1 MRTKRTRP
9 SSKDEIS
16 FDRACSL
23 IETALRGST
32 RQEIVPDVSQSTDFS
47 KALLRL
53 RDSMRSNVWKAG
65 ADAIHLDRFVTPYDR
80 RTRRDGFHVL
90 HDWDGRADTVNE
102 DTIPV
107 DVLNYLIDK
116 RGAEPPDR
124 NALAIL
130 LDYYFLY
137 VLALLSLRIWDEG
150 NADANLDRL
159 DQLLQNLQGP
169 DGSGQRF
176 ASNAETLMLIATAH
190 YELDERAFVTLLE
203 RVRTLNQ
210 SHRTHVALVHALSM
224 GCHLRFGFEATYGR
238 DTVVMREDNSTDY
251 PWLCFALATLMKEYA
266 RVRNEGIHG
275 IETAPGAKAEER
287 IVEGLLNGLS
297 PDARAFVGEPPASL
311 AGCEVE
317 RSEFREI
324 FYRYRNDLLE
334 AFERHRPSD
343 HTYSPLSFFFN
354 FSHNVLKG
362 MIVDAVLRG
371 EAWNLTLNDLLTE
384 SPRGEPKGESKEIL
398 ASTLMGYARA
408 TPHRIRGRLMP
419 VIVYDPRAGHQAFA
433 LTMRKI
439 RG

>member
-1 MRTKRTRP
+1 MRTRETRP
-9 SSKDEIS
+9 HSKQEIT
-16 FDRACSL
+16 FDGACSL
-23 IETALRGST
+23 VETALTT
-32 RQEIVPDVSQSTDFS
+32 RPEILAHVATSMDFS

-53 RDSMRSNVWKAG
+53 RDSMRSNVWEAG
-65 ADAIHLDRFVTPYDR
+65 ARAIHLDTVITPYDQ
-80 RTRRDGFHVL
+80 RTRRDGFHAL
-90 HDWDGRADTVNE
+90 HDWDGQADTVNE

-116 RGAEPPDR
+116 RGAEPPER
-124 NALAIL
+124 NAPAIL

-159 DQLLQNLQGP
+159 DHLLQELQGP
-169 DGSGQRF
+169 DGSGQQF

-203 RVRTLNQ
+203 RVRTLNH

-266 RVRNEGIHG
+266 RMRDEGIHG
-275 IETAPGAKAEER
+275 ETAPGANAEER

-324 FYRYRNDLLE
+324 FYRYRHDLLE

-362 MIVDAVLRG
+362 MIVDALLHG

-384 SPRGEPKGESKEIL
+384 SPRGDPKGESKEIL

-408 TPHRIRGRLMP
+408 SPHRIRGRLMP